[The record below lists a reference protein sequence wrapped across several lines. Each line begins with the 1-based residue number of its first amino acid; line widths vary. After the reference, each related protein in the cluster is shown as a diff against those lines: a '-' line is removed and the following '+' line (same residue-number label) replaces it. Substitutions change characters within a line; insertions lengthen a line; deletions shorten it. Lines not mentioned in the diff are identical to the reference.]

1 MKPCPHEAEVSAVL
15 RSGHWPDACEPELRQ
30 HVESC
35 DRCASQ
41 LLVLHAFQSA
51 RAQAV
56 RVAPVGHPGLL
67 WWRAQLRRR
76 NDALER
82 VAKPIATAHIFALCV
97 TLFAAAAVVGSLL
110 QKGVDWSSWLPS
122 TWLPSTSS
130 ISQFD
135 ALSFLTSIK
144 ADWGLFLSLTGLG
157 TVVLLSAVV
166 LYLASGRSR

>member
-1 MKPCPHEAEVSAVL
+1 MKPCPHEAEARAVL

-35 DRCASQ
+35 DRCSSQ

-51 RAQAV
+51 RAEAV
-56 RVAPVGHPGLL
+56 RGARVGNANLL

-82 VAKPIATAHIFALCV
+82 VTRPIATAHIFALCV
-97 TLFAAAAVVGSLL
+97 SLLAAAALIGSLL

-122 TWLPSTSS
+122 SV
-130 ISQFD
+130 SQLD
-135 ALSFLTSIK
+135 ALSFFASIK

-157 TVVLLSAVV
+157 MIVLLSAVV
-166 LYLASGRSR
+166 LYLASDRSR

>member
-1 MKPCPHEAEVSAVL
+1 MKPCPHESEAMAVL

-30 HVESC
+30 HVQSC

-41 LLVLHAFQSA
+41 LLVLHAFQSS

-76 NDALER
+76 NEALER

-97 TLFAAAAVVGSLL
+97 SLLAAVALIGSLL
-110 QKGVDWSSWLPS
+110 RKGVDWT

-130 ISQFD
+130 VSQLD
-135 ALSFLTSIK
+135 VLSFFASIR
-144 ADWGLFLSLTGLG
+144 ADWGLFLLLTGFG
-157 TVVLLSAVV
+157 TVILLSAVV
-166 LYLASGRSR
+166 LYLAFDRSR